1 MGLPEPIEPQSGDDA
16 PEPTRPGRADWLCG
30 PEEGLEAELQ
40 SLGGAAPPA
49 PRLVRPGAADAADP
63 GDAPRADAPARPMP
77 KLARPSTPDAPDPH
91 LTLVPGGPAPKL
103 SRPASARPE
112 EPAEEAPVVPPAEPT
127 VLWKPSGNSIPVFA
141 HAAAPPAPAAPPL
154 PVPAADLDFP
164 MDDAEERA
172 LAKAAA
178 AAAAEAAAQAEAGPP
193 ATQPHA
199 VVTPEAFDIQDAPA
213 PWWMQLPTLL
223 REDRRAQALAGLV
236 VVVLLAVAFWPR
248 PEKSLPIGAIRRDAV
263 RYDGQQVKIA
273 GRVGEV
279 FEVGGGH
286 TFYLHQGRDTIVVF
300 TRTRTPRLGDRVT
313 VTGMVSTGFFN
324 GHSGTA
330 VFESATQ

>member
-16 PEPTRPGRADWLCG
+16 PEPKRAGRADWLCG

-40 SLGGAAPPA
+40 WREAAAPA
-49 PRLVRPGAADAADP
+49 PKLVRPGDAGRD
-63 GDAPRADAPARPMP
+63 DAPGPGGPALPVP
-77 KLARPSTPDAPDPH
+77 KLARPSSPDAPDPH
-91 LTLVPGGPAPKL
+91 LTLVSGTAAPKL
-103 SRPASARPE
+103 SRPAGAPAEEPE
-112 EPAEEAPVVPPAEPT
+112 EPSPAVPAAEPT
-127 VLWKPSGNSIPVFA
+127 VLWQPAGNSVPL
-141 HAAAPPAPAAPPL
+141 PPREAVPAVPPAPPL

-172 LAKAAA
+172 LAKAEAA
-178 AAAAEAAAQAEAGPP
+178 AAAAAAAASPSG
-193 ATQPHA
+193 PHA
-199 VVTPEAFDIQDAPA
+199 PAAARAHDVVAPEAFDLQDAPA
-213 PWWMQLPTLL
+213 PWWMQLPQLL
-223 REDRRAQALAGLV
+223 REDRRVQGLAALV
-236 VVVLLAVAFWPR
+236 VVVLLAIAFWPR

-279 FEVGGGH
+279 FAVGGGH

-300 TRTRTPRLGDRVT
+300 TRTRTPRRGDKVT
-313 VTGMVSTGFFN
+313 LTGMVSTGYFN
-324 GHSGTA
+324 GQSGTA